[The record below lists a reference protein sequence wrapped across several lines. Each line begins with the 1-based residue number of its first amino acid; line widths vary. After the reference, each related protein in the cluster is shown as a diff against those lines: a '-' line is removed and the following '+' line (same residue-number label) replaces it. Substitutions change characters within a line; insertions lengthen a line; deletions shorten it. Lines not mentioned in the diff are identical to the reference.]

1 MSDIDPLAKSKQPDK
16 VAGSRPLFD
25 KRQRA
30 DLTFAWRYLALLGAG
45 FPALYV
51 FELAGP
57 FGALSAFLVL
67 FYGLAFEV
75 PKQIERWIERREAAR
90 ARENQPIDARQQVF
104 QDAYGQVGV
113 LARARKKLPD
123 DVRENVTRLHASAKA
138 IVDSTFKSPHRLA
151 PILRFFTYYLPATAD
166 LVRDRLKLADRA
178 GSQRL
183 TEIDA
188 MLGRLVDAFDAFETA
203 ALAPEMASVD
213 MDVEL
218 LGKALSVD
226 LDEMMTR

>member
-1 MSDIDPLAKSKQPDK
+1 VALFSSD
-16 VAGSRPLFD
+16 R
-25 KRQRA
+25 
-30 DLTFAWRYLALLGAG
+30 W
-45 FPALYV
+45 FPALYIL
-51 FELAGP
+51 EATGP

-75 PKQIERWIERREAAR
+75 PKQFELWEKRQAQAR
-90 ARENQPIDARQQVF
+90 ALKNQPTDPRQQVF
-104 QDAYGQVGV
+104 HEAYSQVSI

-123 DVRENVTRLHASAKA
+123 SVREDVTRLHASAKA
-138 IVDSTFKSPHRLA
+138 IVDSSFKSPHRLA
-151 PILRFFTYYLPATAD
+151 PIMRFFTYYLPSTAD
-166 LVRDRLKLADRA
+166 LVRDRLKLGDRA
-178 GSQRL
+178 GSDRL
-183 TEIDA
+183 AEIDA
-188 MLGRLVDAFDAFETA
+188 MLGRLVAAFDAFETA